1 MNLLVDVSFGE
12 NYVFDPAAVRQAA
25 CVERLSDLR
34 NRHIRELPAVED
46 LQRPAIRNAL
56 IYILRDSVRK
66 REKLW
71 LIPMTAS
78 ASGEWH
84 QWLDGEV
91 IEQVGPTQTVQGVEV
106 TPFGISPLKLVSF
119 LAERANKDDIDF
131 LQRSL
136 HDVDGLH
143 LTAGVYR
150 QVLNAGVKIV
160 PRSKLVR
167 IITTPKFIAY
177 AVVLIY
183 SALRALPVTF
193 VKEFEGSLAVL
204 WAIDLGTAIP
214 YTWGII
220 TMMTARQ
227 VWLRLIGGLV
237 TVVTF
242 LAPYLYFGSHGSDYP
257 FHVIATIA
265 FLIGVT
271 IVWEVYRMQVD
282 RHVEQVLRSPGDDA
296 CMNL

>member
-1 MNLLVDVSFGE
+1 MDVSFGE
-12 NYVFDPAAVRQAA
+12 SYVFDPAAVRQVAG
-25 CVERLSDLR
+25 VERLSDLR
-34 NRHIRELPAVED
+34 NRHIRELPAVEE
-46 LQRPAIRNAL
+46 LNRPAIRNAL
-56 IYILRDSVRK
+56 IYILRDSIRK

-78 ASGEWH
+78 ASKEWH
-84 QWLDGEV
+84 EWLDGEV
-91 IEQVGPTQTVQGVEV
+91 IEQVGPTQEVQGIEV
-106 TPFGISPLKLVSF
+106 TPYGISPLKLVSF
-119 LAERANKDDIDF
+119 LTQRATSDDLDF
-131 LQRSL
+131 LHRAL

-150 QVLNAGVKIV
+150 QVVNAGVKIIE
-160 PRSKLVR
+160 RSKLVR
-167 IITTPKFIAY
+167 VITTPKFIAY

-227 VWLRLIGGLV
+227 VWLRLIGGVV

-271 IVWEVYRMQVD
+271 IVWEVFRMQVE
-282 RHVEQVLRSPGDDA
+282 RHVEHVLQTPAETDV
-296 CMNL
+296 